1 MPTVFSPPCVAP
13 LPATSQLGNVQ
24 WGKSPHTSLTQ
35 GDKHIHRRRAHLE
48 IRHFRNIVE
57 DLEAVAE
64 IPLNTIDVGKVD
76 ALPHFQGVLCRFEDI
91 GIYQHVAGLNCKVL
105 NLEVLGHG
113 ASAVAHKI
121 GDQALD
127 VSFRVTTEQAC
138 GWVEA
143 LGNFVGSDDSVL
155 LGDCDDLAA
164 AGSGGP
170 VEVTDCGEIFVDLVV
185 GAFRGWDCSF
195 AGCWSGGGWGGEGC
209 TGVKGENREEESV
222 EVCC

>member
-1 MPTVFSPPCVAP
+1 M
-13 LPATSQLGNVQ
+13 
-24 WGKSPHTSLTQ
+24 
-35 GDKHIHRRRAHLE
+35 
-48 IRHFRNIVE
+48 
-57 DLEAVAE
+57 
-64 IPLNTIDVGKVD
+64 NTIDVGKVD

-127 VSFRVTTEQAC
+127 VSSRVTTEQAC

-143 LGNFVGSDDSVL
+143 LGNFVESDDSVL

-195 AGCWSGGGWGGEGC
+195 AGC
-209 TGVKGENREEESV
+209 
-222 EVCC
+222 